1 MKGLRKRITAGV
13 LTAAICMTSAGAAF
27 AASEEGEKKGFW
39 SSVGGWFVDR
49 GSDIGNAATTA
60 ANVTGQW
67 FVDRGKDICE
77 VSAIVGNWTSDRAND
92 FVVLVTDTGEAIVCA
107 ASNFDPS
114 VLTTKE
120 YYLESGEKV
129 LLGEYSDKDPTA
141 LSMGLNLAASV
152 ANVELGMDIRD
163 LVYDVQ
169 NYGGGEVKL
178 SGLALDAVAILPVIG
193 VVKYFKYAD
202 TVADGV
208 KIAGQVADTAS
219 DVAKSVDT
227 TIDVVD
233 GVHDGAKAMEA
244 VEIVS
249 DTAKA
254 ADTIDDAADTAKL
267 ADEVVDTAKAA
278 DIIDDAADTVKEITR
293 IPLDE
298 LPEKA
303 QETFKIYED
312 CAWDGE
318 KALDDLKDGTHAGEV
333 WGNWDEDL
341 PVVDAA
347 GNELSYREYDAFS
360 LGDDPLPSKVPGG
373 RGPCRFVRDN
383 LGNTYF
389 TDDHYKSGSFK
400 LITEAIAG

>member
-152 ANVELGMDIRD
+152 ANVDLGMDIRD

-233 GVHDGAKAMEA
+233 GVHDGAKV
-244 VEIVS
+244 VENVS
-249 DTAKA
+249 DAAKVTDDVVGTAKA
-254 ADTIDDAADTAKL
+254 ADVVDDAADAW
-267 ADEVVDTAKAA
+267 KAFSK
-278 DIIDDAADTVKEITR
+278 ISLE
-293 IPLDE
+293 E
-298 LPEKA
+298 LPEKV
-303 QETFKIYED
+303 QETYKTYAD
-312 CAWDGE
+312 CAWDGG
-318 KALDDLKDGTHAGEV
+318 KALEHMSEGTDAGRV
-333 WGNWDEDL
+333 FKNMDEDL
-341 PVVDAA
+341 PIFDNL
-347 GNELSYREYDAFS
+347 GNKLTYTEYDAFS
-360 LGDDPLPSKVPGG
+360 FGDDPSFPKG
-373 RGPCRFVRDN
+373 RGLSRFVRDN

-389 TDDHYKSGSFK
+389 TDDHYETFK
-400 LITEAIAG
+400 LISESIVG

>member
-27 AASEEGEKKGFW
+27 AASEEDEKKGFW

-152 ANVELGMDIRD
+152 ANVDLGMDIRD

-193 VVKYFKYAD
+193 VVKYIKYAD
-202 TVADGV
+202 TVADGI

-233 GVHDGAKAMEA
+233 GVHDGAKV
-244 VEIVS
+244 VENVS
-249 DTAKA
+249 DAAKVSDDVVGTAKA
-254 ADTIDDAADTAKL
+254 ADVVDDAADAW
-267 ADEVVDTAKAA
+267 KAFSK
-278 DIIDDAADTVKEITR
+278 ISLE
-293 IPLDE
+293 E
-298 LPEKA
+298 LPEKV
-303 QETFKIYED
+303 QETYKTYAD
-312 CAWDGE
+312 CAWDGG
-318 KALDDLKDGTHAGEV
+318 KALEHMSEGTDAGRV
-333 WGNWDEDL
+333 FKNMDEDL
-341 PVVDAA
+341 PIFDNL
-347 GNELSYREYDAFS
+347 GNKLTYTEYDAFS
-360 LGDDPLPSKVPGG
+360 FGDDPSFPKG
-373 RGPCRFVRDN
+373 RGLSRFVRDN

-389 TDDHYKSGSFK
+389 TDDHYETFK
-400 LITEAIAG
+400 LISESIVG

>member
-13 LTAAICMTSAGAAF
+13 LTAAICLTSAGAAF
-27 AASEEGEKKGFW
+27 AAGEESEKKGFW

-49 GSDIGNAATTA
+49 GTDIGNAATTA
-60 ANVTGQW
+60 ADATGQW
-67 FVDRGKDICE
+67 FVDRGNDICE

-92 FVVLVTDTGEAIVCA
+92 FVVLVTDTGDAIVCA

-120 YYLESGEKV
+120 YYLDSGEKL

-152 ANVELGMDIRD
+152 ANVDVGMDIRD

-169 NYGGGEVKL
+169 NYGSGEVKL

-233 GVHDGAKAMEA
+233 SVHDGAKV
-244 VEIVS
+244 VENAS
-249 DTAKA
+249 
-254 ADTIDDAADTAKL
+254 DAAKV
-267 ADEVVDTAKAA
+267 ADDVVDTAKTA
-278 DIIDDAADTVKEITR
+278 DMVDDAADAWKAFSKISLE
-293 IPLDE
+293 E
-298 LPEKA
+298 LPEKV
-303 QETFKIYED
+303 QETYKTYAD
-312 CAWDGE
+312 CAWDGG
-318 KALDDLKDGTHAGEV
+318 KALENMSEGTDAGRV
-333 WGNWDEDL
+333 FKNLDEDL
-341 PVVDAA
+341 PVLDNL
-347 GNELSYREYDAFS
+347 GNKLTYTEYDAFS
-360 LGDDPLPSKVPGG
+360 FGDDPSFPKG
-373 RGPCRFVRDN
+373 RGLSRFVRDN

-389 TDDHYKSGSFK
+389 TDDHYKTFK
-400 LITEAIAG
+400 LISESIVG

>member
-152 ANVELGMDIRD
+152 ANVDLGMDIRD

-227 TIDVVD
+227 THNV
-233 GVHDGAKAMEA
+233 
-244 VEIVS
+244 
-249 DTAKA
+249 
-254 ADTIDDAADTAKL
+254 
-267 ADEVVDTAKAA
+267 
-278 DIIDDAADTVKEITR
+278 
-293 IPLDE
+293 
-298 LPEKA
+298 
-303 QETFKIYED
+303 
-312 CAWDGE
+312 
-318 KALDDLKDGTHAGEV
+318 
-333 WGNWDEDL
+333 
-341 PVVDAA
+341 
-347 GNELSYREYDAFS
+347 
-360 LGDDPLPSKVPGG
+360 
-373 RGPCRFVRDN
+373 
-383 LGNTYF
+383 
-389 TDDHYKSGSFK
+389 
-400 LITEAIAG
+400 

>member
-152 ANVELGMDIRD
+152 ANVDLGMDIRD

-233 GVHDGAKAMEA
+233 GVHDGAKV
-244 VEIVS
+244 VENVS
-249 DTAKA
+249 DAAKVTDDVVGTAKA
-254 ADTIDDAADTAKL
+254 ADVVDDAADAW
-267 ADEVVDTAKAA
+267 KAFSK
-278 DIIDDAADTVKEITR
+278 ISLE
-293 IPLDE
+293 E
-298 LPEKA
+298 LPEKV
-303 QETFKIYED
+303 QETYKTYAD
-312 CAWDGE
+312 CAWDGG
-318 KALDDLKDGTHAGEV
+318 KALENMSEGTDAGRV
-333 WGNWDEDL
+333 FKNLDEDL
-341 PVVDAA
+341 PVLDNL
-347 GNELSYREYDAFS
+347 GNKLTYTEYDAFS
-360 LGDDPLPSKVPGG
+360 FGDDPSFPKG
-373 RGPCRFVRDN
+373 RGLSRFVRDN

-389 TDDHYKSGSFK
+389 TDDHYETFK
-400 LITEAIAG
+400 LISESIVG